1 MEFYLVPLSETHLS
15 VISFCLIF
23 CVCGLLSAGW
33 RLIVPPASD
42 ICPLVGEIGS
52 EASTRLLVG
61 GTGTCPLV
69 GGAGFCALG
78 GQSRAMGLRTT
89 LASLSVDEW
98 GCVPI
103 LLVVWPEISQH

>member
-1 MEFYLVPLSETHLS
+1 MSEVSLGACAG
-15 VISFCLIF
+15 F
-23 CVCGLLSAGW
+23 LL
-33 RLIVPPASD
+33 
-42 ICPLVGEIGS
+42 
-52 EASTRLLVG
+52 G

-78 GQSRAMGLRTT
+78 GQSHATGLRTT